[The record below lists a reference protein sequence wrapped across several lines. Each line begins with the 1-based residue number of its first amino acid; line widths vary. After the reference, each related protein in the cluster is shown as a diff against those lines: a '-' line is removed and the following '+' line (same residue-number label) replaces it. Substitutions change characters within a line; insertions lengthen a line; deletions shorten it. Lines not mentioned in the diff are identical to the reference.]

1 VRADGILYL
10 EPFPAHSRATR
21 GSATPPPSAYLLG
34 VSDWTEGRAL
44 RVERVCIARQLSPDR
59 LSFRRGGHDAT
70 TSASYTLADG
80 AMSHSRSD
88 PDFWMYETSGV
99 LRPAVTAY
107 LKGKPMTAK
116 DIAAMRTYLRVWI
129 FAPEFD
135 GEGVEALRQ
144 MVDGLASR
152 EAIED
157 WLATARKEWVS
168 PL

>member
-1 VRADGILYL
+1 
-10 EPFPAHSRATR
+10 
-21 GSATPPPSAYLLG
+21 
-34 VSDWTEGRAL
+34 
-44 RVERVCIARQLSPDR
+44 
-59 LSFRRGGHDAT
+59 
-70 TSASYTLADG
+70 
-80 AMSHSRSD
+80 MSHSRSD
-88 PDFWMYETSGV
+88 PDFWMYDTSGV
-99 LRPAVTAY
+99 LRSAVRAY

-144 MVDGLASR
+144 TVDRLASR

-157 WLATARKEWVS
+157 WLAMARQEWVS